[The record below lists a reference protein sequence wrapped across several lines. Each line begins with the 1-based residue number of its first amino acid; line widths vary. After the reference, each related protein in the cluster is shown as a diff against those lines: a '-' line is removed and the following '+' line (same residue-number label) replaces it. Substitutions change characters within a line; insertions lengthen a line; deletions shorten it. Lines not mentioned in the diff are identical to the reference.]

1 MEEQNRGSRR
11 GGSRV
16 EEIRENRHRGGGRG
30 HFQIYSPIAEMT
42 DQQWKDVF
50 DVNLTGTAN
59 TIRVVVAHM
68 IPRKSGRI
76 ISSHPGRAGTG

>member
-1 MEEQNRGSRR
+1 
-11 GGSRV
+11 
-16 EEIRENRHRGGGRG
+16 
-30 HFQIYSPIAEMT
+30 MT
-42 DQQWKDVF
+42 DQQWKDVI